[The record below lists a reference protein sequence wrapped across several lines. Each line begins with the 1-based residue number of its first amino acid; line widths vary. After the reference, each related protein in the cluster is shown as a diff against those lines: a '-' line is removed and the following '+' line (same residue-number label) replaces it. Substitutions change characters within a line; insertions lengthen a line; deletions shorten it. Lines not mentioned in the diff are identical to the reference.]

1 VKSGRP
7 STCNPSQEA
16 PMPLKKGSSRK
27 VIGENIRT
35 EIAHGKKRD
44 QAIAIAMLVA
54 GKPRSKGSVRKTPR
68 GK

>member
-1 VKSGRP
+1 
-7 STCNPSQEA
+7 
-16 PMPLKKGSSRK
+16 MPLKKGSSRK